1 MVHYTHES
9 QLSIPKISYVSLNA
23 ATSAGLIKTS
33 YNRCWSHLQRGLL
46 HLPRVGGSW
55 VCTPQD
61 IERVNEYF
69 KQLELERAA
78 KKRNMLYKLKQ
89 EFES

>member
-1 MVHYTHES
+1 MVHFSHES

-23 ATSAGLIKTS
+23 ATNAGLIKTS

-61 IERVNEYF
+61 ITRVNEYF
-69 KQLELERAA
+69 KTLELNRAA
-78 KKRNMLYKLKQ
+78 KKHNLLSKLKQ
-89 EFES
+89 ELES